1 MVDIRPETTIYSIFR
16 HINYKKWNAIAEFVD
31 NSIQS
36 FLERRELLDPE
47 RVLRIDIDT
56 WRDESGV
63 SYLRVNDNSFGIAE
77 CDFDRAFKPGSIPNN
92 TEGLSEFGVGMKFAA
107 CFFSPNW
114 SVTTT
119 PYPPSKSYEFLFDIN
134 LIATTN
140 SQEVVPLIHDIA
152 KHPDSGTTLLMNGL
166 YENIAPMTLAKI
178 KSHLAGIYRC
188 FLRDGLIQ
196 IFVNNTSISYT
207 YPKILKAKRAWVQ
220 GASEQLE
227 WKQDISFVLSDGKK
241 ITGFAAIRDKASRDL
256 AGFALFRRGRVVVGS
271 EDETYR
277 PRLIFGSSGGF
288 EYQRIFGELHLDGF
302 DVSHTKDS
310 IQWGDSEDE
319 LLYRLKSAL
328 ESEPFLL
335 RQAKEFRVGLLLEEK
350 RAQHINEISQQAIE
364 NLASNNLIDK
374 ISGLASIS
382 PKLDELA
389 LPTRSNSENNNAE
402 AAAVQNK
409 TGSIQLPN
417 PLVFTTP
424 DRDWRVYLVFNPENK
439 HDPLFTLREFS
450 EDISEE
456 KRLTSSFH
464 IQINSSHRFIEKY
477 SSLEPDSS
485 DGLVVFIIA
494 LCVSEIKIRAD
505 GYHFTGAMRRCIN
518 ELINYL

>member
-1 MVDIRPETTIYSIFR
+1 
-16 HINYKKWNAIAEFVD
+16 
-31 NSIQS
+31 
-36 FLERRELLDPE
+36 
-47 RVLRIDIDT
+47 LRIDIDT
-56 WRDESGV
+56 WRDETGI
-63 SYLRVNDNSFGIAE
+63 SYLRVTDNAFGIAE
-77 CDFDRAFKPGSIPNN
+77 SDFDRAFKPGSIPSN

-119 PYPPSKSYEFLFDIN
+119 PYPPSKSYEFRFDVN

-140 SQEVVPLIHDIA
+140 TQEVDPYIHGIA
-152 KHPDSGTTLLMNGL
+152 KHPESGTTLLMNGL
-166 YENIAPMTLAKI
+166 YENIAPNTLAKI

-188 FLRDGLIQ
+188 FLRNGLIQ
-196 IFVNNTSISYT
+196 IFVNNSALNYT
-207 YPKILKAKRAWVQ
+207 YPKILKARSAWVQ
-220 GASEQLE
+220 DSSELKE
-227 WKQDISFVLSDGKK
+227 WKQDISLDLSDGKRV
-241 ITGFAAIRDKASRDL
+241 TGFAAIRDKASRDL

-288 EYQRIFGELHLDGF
+288 EYQRIFGELHLHGF

-328 ESEPFLL
+328 ESDPYLL

-350 RAQHINEISQQAIE
+350 RSKHINVVCQQIIT

-374 ISGLASIS
+374 ISGITGVS
-382 PKLDELA
+382 PALDEPVQQSGLQNA
-389 LPTRSNSENNNAE
+389 NSSASPSVDQSES
-402 AAAVQNK
+402 
-409 TGSIQLPN
+409 GSIHLPN

-439 HDPLFTLREFS
+439 TDPLFTLREFT
-450 EDISEE
+450 EDISEG
-456 KRLTSSFH
+456 KRLRRLWKT
-464 IQINSSHRFIEKY
+464 
-477 SSLEPDSS
+477 EP
-485 DGLVVFIIA
+485 IHA
-494 LCVSEIKIRAD
+494 KIL
-505 GYHFTGAMRRCIN
+505 T
-518 ELINYL
+518 